1 MKKEAVKD
9 YFILNEELI
18 STKNME
24 IFENINKPYIYEVI
38 RVIEGVPL
46 FLEEHLDRMK
56 KTAKIMD
63 YNIDKTETEIRKDIK
78 KLIQENQVRNSNI
91 KLLCLD
97 LEGKG
102 QVFLTY
108 FIESYHSNDK
118 IYNEGVHTTLY
129 NFGIEDPNTKISDVS
144 FRERVDKKIKN
155 KNAFEAFLVNKDG
168 NITKG
173 SRFDM
178 FFVRGQKVYTVPY
191 EKILLN
197 VTRNHIINI
206 CEKINLELIE
216 ETIHVEDLYKI
227 DGGFIIGTS
236 INVIPIKSVDE
247 FTYESLSDP
256 IINKIKDMYLKE
268 IKEYIDIN
276 KLEWI

>member
-9 YFILNEELI
+9 YFIINGELI

-24 IFENINKPYIYEVI
+24 IFESINKPYIYEVI

-46 FLEEHLDRMK
+46 FLEEHLDRME
-56 KTAKIMD
+56 KTAKLMD
-63 YNIDKTETEIRKDIK
+63 YNIDKTEIEIRKDIK
-78 KLIQENQVRNSNI
+78 RLIQQNQVKNSNI

-97 LEGKG
+97 VDGKG

-108 FIESYHSNDK
+108 FIESYYPKDEV
-118 IYNEGVHTTLY
+118 YNEGVHTTLY
-129 NFGIEDPNTKISDVS
+129 NFEIEDPNAKMSDVS
-144 FRERVDKKIKN
+144 FGERVDKKIKN
-155 KNAFEAFLVNKDG
+155 KNAFEALLVNKDG

-178 FFVRGQKVYTVPY
+178 FFVRCQNIYTVPD
-191 EKILLN
+191 EKILLE
-197 VTRNHIINI
+197 VTRNRIINI
-206 CEKINLELIE
+206 CEKLNLELIE

-227 DGGFIIGTS
+227 DGGFMIGTL

-247 FTYESLSDP
+247 FTYESVSDP

-268 IKEYIDIN
+268 IKDYIDIN
-276 KLEWI
+276 KLDWI

>member
-9 YFILNEELI
+9 YFIINGELI

-24 IFENINKPYIYEVI
+24 IFESINKPYIYEVI

-46 FLEEHLDRMK
+46 FLEEHLDRME
-56 KTAKIMD
+56 KTAKLMD
-63 YNIDKTETEIRKDIK
+63 YNIDKTEIEIRKDIK
-78 KLIQENQVRNSNI
+78 RLIQQNQVKNSNI

-97 LEGKG
+97 VDGKG

-108 FIESYHSNDK
+108 FIESYYPKDEV
-118 IYNEGVHTTLY
+118 YNEGVHTTLY
-129 NFGIEDPNTKISDVS
+129 NFGIEDPNAKMSDVS
-144 FRERVDKKIKN
+144 FGERVDKKIKN
-155 KNAFEAFLVNKDG
+155 KNAFEALLVNKDG

-178 FFVRGQKVYTVPY
+178 FFVRCQNIYTVPD
-191 EKILLN
+191 EKILLE
-197 VTRNHIINI
+197 VTRNRIINI
-206 CEKINLELIE
+206 CEKLNLELIE

-227 DGGFIIGTS
+227 DGGFMIGTL

-247 FTYESLSDP
+247 FTYESVSDP

-268 IKEYIDIN
+268 IKDYIDIN
-276 KLEWI
+276 KLDWI